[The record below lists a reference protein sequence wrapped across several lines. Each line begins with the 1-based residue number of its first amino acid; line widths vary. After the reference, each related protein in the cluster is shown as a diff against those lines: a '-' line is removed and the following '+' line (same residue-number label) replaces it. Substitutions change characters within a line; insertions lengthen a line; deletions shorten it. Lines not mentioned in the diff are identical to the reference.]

1 MTRGGRAYELQT
13 LARHIDANEYS
24 SWPTGQKAERSLK
37 LLPTPVASDKR
48 GGQLVSRR
56 QAGGHQVQLT
66 DLMVTLF
73 PSPSGTP
80 RLQLLPTPIASDG
93 TKGQTGYRSRQGG
106 LSLPRT
112 VIALMEERLAA

>member
-1 MTRGGRAYELQT
+1 M
-13 LARHIDANEYS
+13 
-24 SWPTGQKAERSLK
+24 K

-73 PSPSGTP
+73 PAPDGTP
-80 RLQLLPTPIASDG
+80 PLQLMPTPIASDG

-112 VIALMEERLAA
+112 VVAFVEEQQTA